1 MALDKTF
8 NAAEAEARLYS
19 AWEKA
24 GAFAAGANA
33 SRDETFSIMIPPP
46 NVTGVLH
53 MGHAFNNTLQ
63 DILTRWHRMRGFDTL
78 WQPGQDHA
86 GIATQMVV
94 ERELAKD
101 KNNATRRDM
110 GREAFLEKVW
120 DWKAHSGGTII
131 EQLKRLGASCDWD
144 RNAFTMSGAPN
155 APAGED
161 GNFHDAVIKVF
172 VDMFDKGLI
181 YRGKRLVNWD
191 PHFETAI
198 SDLEVESTEV
208 DGHMWHFK
216 YPLAGGATY
225 TYVEKDEDG
234 NVILSEERDYISI
247 ATTRPETMLGDG
259 AVAVHPSDERYAS
272 IVGKLCEI
280 PVGPKEHRRLI
291 PIITDEYP
299 DPTFGSGA
307 VKITGAHDFNDYGVA
322 KRNNIPLYALMDTRG
337 AMRSDGLPYDKAAA
351 RAQAIAEGS
360 ADAPTD
366 ATEINLVPEDYRG
379 LDRFDARAKV
389 IADIT
394 AEGLAVMTAA
404 DDPRLGKPKKKK
416 KIDEA
421 AQPSEEA
428 PVPLVEAKKIMQ
440 PFGDRSKVV
449 IEPALT
455 DQWFVDTDK
464 IVGPAIDAV
473 RNGDTKILPEQDKK
487 VYFHWLENI
496 EPWCISRQLWW
507 GHQIPVWYGPKVE
520 LINGQKTLNF
530 EPSKLVTFCAPNDEA
545 AQAKAATYYEQDADD
560 IIITQTHFTEAKTD
574 DVLHAAI
581 AAGDRGELVRGQQIP
596 IYRDPDVLDTWFSS
610 GLWPI
615 GTLGWPE
622 QTEALDKYFPTSVL
636 ITGFDIIFFWVA
648 RMMMMQYAVVG
659 QKPFDTVYVHALVRD
674 EKGKKMSKS
683 LGNVLDPL
691 ELIDEYGAD
700 AVRFTL
706 TSMAAMGRDLKLST
720 ARIDGYR
727 KFGNKIWNATAF
739 AERNGVLEVPHSDIA
754 PETALT
760 VNKWIKGEIAKTRE
774 AVDHALNQ
782 HRFNDAANTLYA
794 FVWGTFCDWYLE
806 FTKPIFDGADQA
818 AIAETRATYG
828 WALDQC
834 LILLHP
840 IMPFITE
847 ELWGMKDRPKM
858 LVHADWP
865 NYTSADM
872 LDTEADGELNW
883 VIALI
888 QNIRSA
894 RVAMGVPGSTQVPMV
909 YTEMDDAG
917 KLAWERNKDL
927 IARRAGVESLSEV
940 TAFPKGTASIPAR
953 AASLGLPLQGI
964 IDIDAEKARLQK
976 SLDKLS
982 KEIGGLKGRLN
993 NPKFAA
999 SAPEEVVTEAQA
1011 NLEAR
1016 QEEADQLQA
1025 ALDRLAEMG

>member
-8 NAAEAEARLYS
+8 NAQDAEKRLYA

-24 GAFAAGANA
+24 GAFKAGANA
-33 SRDETFSIMIPPP
+33 REGAETFSIMIPPP

-63 DILTRWHRMRGFDTL
+63 DILIRWHRMRGHDTL

-94 ERELAKD
+94 ERKLAETQQ
-101 KNNATRRDM
+101 ASRREM
-110 GREAFLEKVW
+110 GREAFLDKVW
-120 DWKAHSGGTII
+120 EWKSESGGTII
-131 EQLKRLGASCDWD
+131 EQLKRLGASCDWS

-155 APAGED
+155 APEGEE

-172 VDMFDKGLI
+172 VDMYNKGLI

-198 SDLEVESTEV
+198 SDLEVENIEV

-234 NVILSEERDYISI
+234 NILFEEERDYISI

-259 AVAVHPSDERYAS
+259 AVAVHPTDERYAP

-299 DPTFGSGA
+299 DKNFGSGA
-307 VKITGAHDFNDYGVA
+307 VKITGAHDFNDYEVA
-322 KRNNIPLYALMDTRG
+322 KRAKIPMYNLMDTKG
-337 AMRSDGLPYDKAAA
+337 AMRADGKPYAEEAAV
-351 RAQAIAEGS
+351 AQAIANGEQDFTE
-360 ADAPTD
+360 ADIA
-366 ATEINLVPEDYRG
+366 AMNLVPEAYRG
-379 LDRFDARAKV
+379 MDRFEARKRV
-389 IADIT
+389 VADIT
-394 AEGLAVMTAA
+394 AEGLAVMIPGPI
-404 DDPRLGKPKKKK
+404 DDSDGRVCSAT
-416 KIDEA
+416 DDF
-421 AQPSEEA
+421 
-428 PVPLVEAKKIMQ
+428 PLVEAKKIMQ

-449 IEPALT
+449 IEPMLT
-455 DQWFVDTDK
+455 DQWFVDTKK

-473 RNGDTKILPEQDKK
+473 RNGDVQILPEQDKK

-507 GHQIPVWYGPKVE
+507 GHQIPVWYGPGVVE
-520 LINGQKTLNF
+520 LNGKKELSYEFADQV
-530 EPSKLVTFCAPNDEA
+530 SFCAASYDEMV
-545 AQAKAATYYEQDADD
+545 AKALDYYFDQQAWTQVSEDD
-560 IIITQTHFTEAKTD
+560 FEGTFTVVD
-574 DVLHAAI
+574 DPSDTSKRNELTAVLW
-581 AAGDRGELVRGQQIP
+581 
-596 IYRDPDVLDTWFSS
+596 RDPDVLDTWFSS

-622 QTEALDKYFPTSVL
+622 QTEELQKYFPTSVL

-739 AERNGVLEVPHSDIA
+739 AERNGVLEVPHSDT
-754 PETALT
+754 PPDTTLT

-774 AVDHALNQ
+774 AVDAALAQ
-782 HRFNDAANTLYA
+782 YRFNDAANTLYA

-806 FTKPIFDGADQA
+806 FTKPIFDGDDAA

-847 ELWGMKDRPKM
+847 ELWGQKDRPGM
-858 LVHADWP
+858 LVHAAWP
-865 NYTSADM
+865 TYTAAAMVDAQAD
-872 LDTEADGELNW
+872 EELNW
-883 VIALI
+883 VISLI

-894 RVAMGVPGSTQVPMV
+894 RVSMGVPGSLKVPMV
-909 YTEMDDAG
+909 YTEIDAAG
-917 KLAWERNKDL
+917 LLAWERNQDL
-927 IARRAGVESLSEV
+927 IARRAGVEKLEKVES
-940 TAFPKGTASIPAR
+940 FPKGTASIPAR
-953 AASLGLPLQGI
+953 AATLGLPLEGI
-964 IDIDAEKARLQK
+964 IDIAAEKARLQK
-976 SLDKLS
+976 SLDKLA
-982 KEIGGLKGRLN
+982 KEIGGLRGRLN
-993 NPKFAA
+993 NPRFAA
-999 SAPEEVVTEAQA
+999 SAPEEVVAEAQA
-1011 NLEAR
+1011 NLDAR